1 MKARMFISTMVVAV
15 AVVTLYVFGCQ
26 LSTTVVVQ
34 EGYDVRVLNKSGEKV
49 KVRWAG
55 DSFHYLDDG
64 DIIIILA
71 DGGYYELEWANAA
84 PHTRTKIYKIE
95 VEADI
100 DIVFRDE
107 PDIIIVER

>member
-15 AVVTLYVFGCQ
+15 VALFVFGCQ
-26 LSTTVVVQ
+26 LSTTVVVE

-55 DSFHYLDDG
+55 DSYHYLDDG
-64 DIIIILA
+64 DIIIIPA
-71 DGGYYELEWANAA
+71 DGGYYELEWANTA
-84 PHTRTKIYKIE
+84 PHTRTKTYRIE

-107 PDIIIVER
+107 PNIIIVER